1 MWLTEHRIV
10 SICPRSDE
18 REATTNH
25 GLSTPMAPKDAGTD
39 SSTQLALKRTTL
51 AGDRTA
57 LADKRTGLALKRTLL
72 ALDRTLM
79 AWVRTGTSL
88 ISFGFT
94 IYKFF
99 QYLREG
105 EPVKPQA
112 HLLDP
117 RGVAL
122 ILIALGI
129 GAMVLATIQYQRQT
143 REMLKEYPN
152 YGPFP
157 RSIAAG
163 VAGIMSGLGLLG
175 FVLVILRQ

>member
-1 MWLTEHRIV
+1 
-10 SICPRSDE
+10 
-18 REATTNH
+18 
-25 GLSTPMAPKDAGTD
+25 MAPKDAGTD
-39 SSTQLALKRTTL
+39 TSTQLAQQRTAL
-51 AGDRTA
+51 AGDRTK
-57 LADKRTGLALKRTLL
+57 LGDKRTGMALKRTLL

-99 QYLREG
+99 QYLREDQ
-105 EPVKPQA
+105 PVKESG

-117 RGVAL
+117 RDVAL

-129 GAMVLATIQYQRQT
+129 GALVLATIQYQRQT
-143 REMLKEYPN
+143 RELLEEYPE

-175 FVLVILRQ
+175 FVLVMLRQ

>member
-1 MWLTEHRIV
+1 
-10 SICPRSDE
+10 
-18 REATTNH
+18 
-25 GLSTPMAPKDAGTD
+25 MAANDTGTD
-39 SSTQLALKRTTL
+39 SSTQLARKRTTL
-51 AGDRTA
+51 ASDRTS

-99 QYLREG
+99 QYLRED
-105 EPVKPQA
+105 QA
-112 HLLDP
+112 AKNTGHLLDP
-117 RGVAL
+117 RSVAL

-129 GAMVLATIQYQRQT
+129 GALVLATVQYQRQT
-143 REMLKEYPN
+143 REMLKDYPE

-157 RSIAAG
+157 RSLAAG

-175 FVLVILRQ
+175 FVLVMLRQ